1 MTEKFQFEDKLK
13 KNLFIAM
20 GLGLVG
26 LVLAFLLYP
35 QNHHSRFW
43 TNVLVNAYYFTGI
56 GLFGLF
62 FVAAN
67 QLGYGGW
74 IALVR
79 RVIMSLSGF
88 IIIGAPILLL
98 IALLTWGGVHNI
110 YDHWLHVVQHPE
122 HISEK
127 MTTKAVYL
135 SLPFW
140 TARIVIY
147 VVLWVLFARL
157 FSKFFDK
164 DITDKRT
171 YKISKLLAAAW
182 IVVFAVSESA
192 VSWDMI
198 MSIDPHWY
206 STLFGWYN
214 FASYGCAAFAFS
226 ILLTIYLKSK
236 GYLAQVNEN
245 HIHDLGKFLFG
256 FSVFWTYLWFS
267 QFMLQWYANIPE
279 DTMYWVKRFGT
290 GFKASVF
297 LALAINFLLPLL
309 VLMKRGAK
317 RNFKTISFAA
327 VMIIIGHQ
335 IDFCNMVMFEPN
347 APATE
352 EHGAGH
358 HALNAANGTVLYAE
372 NKTAAKEE
380 THAATDAVEAHTTE
394 ATEQKQEEAQA
405 ESAAH
410 EHGKESHE
418 THHEAAAAHE
428 AHGEH
433 EHGDEAV
440 KSYAGLGLV
449 EILIFIGF
457 AGAFLFMFFNELA
470 KHPLV
475 NEKDPYFQESVKHSI

>member
-1 MTEKFQFEDKLK
+1 MTETFQFTDKLK
-13 KNLFIAM
+13 RNLFIAI
-20 GLGLVG
+20 GLGVVG
-26 LVLAFLLYP
+26 LVLAFVLYP

-43 TNVLVNAYYFTGI
+43 TNLLVNAYYFTGI

-74 IALVR
+74 ITLIK
-79 RVIMSLSGF
+79 RVMMSLSGF
-88 IIIGAPILLL
+88 LIIGAPILLL

-110 YDHWLHVVQHPE
+110 YDHWLHVIQHPE

-147 VVLWVLFARL
+147 VVLWILFARI
-157 FSKFFDK
+157 FNKFFERDL
-164 DITDKRT
+164 TVMRN
-171 YKISKLLAAAW
+171 YKLSKLLAAAW

-226 ILLTIYLKSK
+226 ILLIIYLKSQ
-236 GYLAQVNEN
+236 GYLAQVTEN

-279 DTMYWVKRFGT
+279 DTMYWVKRFDT
-290 GFKASVF
+290 GFKITIF
-297 LALAINFLLPLL
+297 LALGINFLLPLL
-309 VLMKRGAK
+309 VLMKRGSK
-317 RNFKTISFAA
+317 RNFRTVAFAA

-335 IDFCNMVMFEPN
+335 IDFCNMVMYEPN
-347 APATE
+347 VAAAHG
-352 EHGAGH
+352 EHGGGH
-358 HALNAANGTVLYAE
+358 HSSVRALSSVLYAE
-372 NKTAAKEE
+372 NATVVKETE
-380 THAATDAVEAHTTE
+380 SKVPTATDAHAEPAHETTSEAAAH
-394 ATEQKQEEAQA
+394 A
-405 ESAAH
+405 ES
-410 EHGKESHE
+410 G
-418 THHEAAAAHE
+418 HHEAHE
-428 AHGEH
+428 TTN
-433 EHGDEAV
+433 V

-449 EILIFIGF
+449 EILIFVGF
-457 AGAFLFMFFNELA
+457 AGAFLFMFFNELS
-470 KHPLV
+470 KRPLI
-475 NEKDPYFQESVKHSI
+475 NEKDPYFTESVKHQI

>member
-1 MTEKFQFEDKLK
+1 MTETFQFGDKLK

-26 LVLAFLLYP
+26 LVLAFVLYP
-35 QNHHSRFW
+35 QNNHSRFW

-67 QLGYGGW
+67 QLGYSGW
-74 IALVR
+74 MVLVR

-88 IIIGAPILLL
+88 VVIGAPILLI
-98 IALLTWGGVHNI
+98 IALLTWGGMHNI
-110 YDHWLHVVQHPE
+110 YDHWLHVIQHPE

-135 SLPFW
+135 NLPFW

-157 FSKFFDK
+157 FSKYFDK

-171 YKISKLLAAAW
+171 YKISKLLSAAW
-182 IVVFAVSESA
+182 IVVFALTESA

-214 FASYGCAAFAFS
+214 FASYGCAAFAFT

-245 HIHDLGKFLFG
+245 HIHDLGVFLFG

-279 DTMYWVKRFGT
+279 DTIYWAKRFEVG
-290 GFKASVF
+290 GFKTSIFVSV
-297 LALAINFLLPLL
+297 AINFLLPLL
-309 VLMKRGAK
+309 VLMTRGAK
-317 RNFKTISFAA
+317 RNFRTIAFAS
-327 VMIIIGHQ
+327 VMIIIGHH
-335 IDFCNMVMFEPN
+335 IDFCNLVMYEPN
-347 APATE
+347 VPVTE
-352 EHGAGH
+352 EHGGGH
-358 HALNAANGTVLYAE
+358 HGLNSATPSVLYAE
-372 NKTAAKEE
+372 NKEVVADSTAVA
-380 THAATDAVEAHTTE
+380 TATDAVEAAPVAAAPVTTE
-394 ATEQKQEEAQA
+394 K
-405 ESAAH
+405 
-410 EHGKESHE
+410 HE
-418 THHEAAAAHE
+418 TAPAHGHGHE
-428 AHGEH
+428 AHGE
-433 EHGDEAV
+433 ATV
-440 KSYAGLGLV
+440 QSYAGFGLV
-449 EILIFIGF
+449 EILIFVGF
-457 AGAFLFMFFNELA
+457 AGAFLFMFFNEIS

-475 NEKDPYFQESVKHSI
+475 NEKDPYFRESVEHNI

>member
-1 MTEKFQFEDKLK
+1 MTETFQFGDKLK

-26 LVLAFLLYP
+26 LVLAFVLYP

-43 TNVLVNAYYFTGI
+43 TNLLVNAYYFTGI

-122 HISEK
+122 SISEK

-147 VVLWVLFARL
+147 VVLWVVFSRL
-157 FSKFFDK
+157 FSKYFDK
-164 DITDKRT
+164 DLSDKRT

-182 IVVFAVSESA
+182 IVIFAVSESA

-214 FASYGCAAFAFS
+214 FASYGCAGFAFA
-226 ILLTIYLKSK
+226 ILLTIYLKSN

-290 GFKASVF
+290 GFKATIF

-309 VLMKRGAK
+309 VLMKRGSK
-317 RNFKTISFAA
+317 RNFRTISFAA
-327 VMIIIGHQ
+327 VMVIIGHQ

-347 APATE
+347 VPAAHG

-358 HALNAANGTVLYAE
+358 HALAADNATVLYAE
-372 NKTAAKEE
+372 NTEAAKEE
-380 THAATDAVEAHTTE
+380 VAATATDATETHAEEAHSHDVHAATAH
-394 ATEQKQEEAQA
+394 AKD
-405 ESAAH
+405 S
-410 EHGKESHE
+410 HGHD
-418 THHEAAAAHE
+418 
-428 AHGEH
+428 AHGHAE
-433 EHGDEAV
+433 EV
-440 KSYAGLGLV
+440 VSYASLGLV

-457 AGAFLFMFFNELA
+457 AGAFLFMFFTELS

-475 NEKDPYFQESVKHSI
+475 NDKDPYFQESVKHNI